1 MSKAIPGCLSDLN
14 CPPLYPVCGGGGAP
28 NTCGCSANQE
38 CPGHDQVTYKF
49 PCIKLSVAF
58 LRSATYL
65 TTTTASGAKGPPAG
79 QVNKPRSNLDP
90 GWACKVALAMQ
101 TARWIDLFVVL
112 GLSTPVATITCAV
125 VSWTR
130 TATDS
135 VQPWVPGSQRF
146 VRIES
151 VLRVAGDNR
160 NGKPKTKLHNFQ
172 QIIVLVRTDE
182 SCVGW
187 NVSCS
192 AGMSSC
198 SYCEAVQCADG
209 TSDMRDPS

>member
-1 MSKAIPGCLSDLN
+1 
-14 CPPLYPVCGGGGAP
+14 
-28 NTCGCSANQE
+28 
-38 CPGHDQVTYKF
+38 
-49 PCIKLSVAF
+49 
-58 LRSATYL
+58 
-65 TTTTASGAKGPPAG
+65 
-79 QVNKPRSNLDP
+79 
-90 GWACKVALAMQ
+90 MQ
-101 TARWIDLFVVL
+101 TARWIDHFVVP

>member
-1 MSKAIPGCLSDLN
+1 
-14 CPPLYPVCGGGGAP
+14 
-28 NTCGCSANQE
+28 
-38 CPGHDQVTYKF
+38 
-49 PCIKLSVAF
+49 
-58 LRSATYL
+58 
-65 TTTTASGAKGPPAG
+65 
-79 QVNKPRSNLDP
+79 
-90 GWACKVALAMQ
+90 MQ
-101 TARWIDLFVVL
+101 TARWIDLFVVP
-112 GLSTPVATITCAV
+112 GLSTRVGTITCAV

-130 TATDS
+130 TAKDS

-151 VLRVAGDNR
+151 VLRVAGDGTETR
-160 NGKPKTKLHNFQ
+160 NQRKLHNFL

-192 AGMSSC
+192 AGVSSC

-209 TSDMRDPS
+209 ISDMRDPS

>member
-1 MSKAIPGCLSDLN
+1 
-14 CPPLYPVCGGGGAP
+14 
-28 NTCGCSANQE
+28 
-38 CPGHDQVTYKF
+38 
-49 PCIKLSVAF
+49 
-58 LRSATYL
+58 
-65 TTTTASGAKGPPAG
+65 
-79 QVNKPRSNLDP
+79 
-90 GWACKVALAMQ
+90 MQ

-151 VLRVAGDNR
+151 VLRVAGDGTEMINL
-160 NGKPKTKLHNFQ
+160 KEIHNLIQ
-172 QIIVLVRTDE
+172 MIVLVRTDE

-192 AGMSSC
+192 ADVSSC
-198 SYCEAVQCADG
+198 SYCEAVQCAEG
-209 TSDMRDPS
+209 IHQI

>member
-1 MSKAIPGCLSDLN
+1 MSALNCVCRIIFVTFLELCDPAPALFSKPMAGCLSDLN

-28 NTCGCSANQE
+28 NTCGCTANQE
-38 CPGHDQVTYKF
+38 CPGHDQVTYKLTWF
-49 PCIKLSVAF
+49 ELSVAF
-58 LRSATYL
+58 LRCATYL

-79 QVNKPRSNLDP
+79 QVNKSTSNLDP
-90 GWACKVALAMQ
+90 RWPWKVALAMQ

-112 GLSTPVATITCAV
+112 GLSTPVAMITCAV

-130 TATDS
+130 TAKDS

-160 NGKPKTKLHNFQ
+160 NGKPKSLHNFI
-172 QIIVLVRTDE
+172 QIILL
-182 SCVGW
+182 
-187 NVSCS
+187 
-192 AGMSSC
+192 
-198 SYCEAVQCADG
+198 
-209 TSDMRDPS
+209 

>member
-1 MSKAIPGCLSDLN
+1 MTSKF
-14 CPPLYPVCGGGGAP
+14 
-28 NTCGCSANQE
+28 TCFE
-38 CPGHDQVTYKF
+38 
-49 PCIKLSVAF
+49 LSVAF

-151 VLRVAGDNR
+151 VLRVAGDGTEMINL
-160 NGKPKTKLHNFQ
+160 KNF
-172 QIIVLVRTDE
+172 TT
-182 SCVGW
+182 
-187 NVSCS
+187 
-192 AGMSSC
+192 SSKQLYW
-198 SYCEAVQCADG
+198 SGLTSPVWVG
-209 TSDMRDPS
+209 TSVVVLACLAVLIVKQSSVLTVHQI